1 MSGPSCY
8 HYNNKHGYDEVSL
21 ATAVIEKYLIDS
33 KEPVIFL
40 VKNDKI
46 GEKMYE
52 KILDTNF
59 QHEILFLPSKEPVNV
74 CEVKTFCKRQKG
86 ILITSYEAFLG
97 VRARNVVIFLDKGS
111 EANARNIVL
120 RSMAFAILIHN
131 IEDRNIDI
139 PGVNQDYN
147 LEAYCHEISK
157 DEEMKS
163 HNYGSDFMDNDI
175 KKLMI

>member
-1 MSGPSCY
+1 VTGPSCY
-8 HYNNKHGYDEVSL
+8 HYNNKYRYDEVSL
-21 ATAVIEKYLIDS
+21 AIAVIEKYLVDS

-46 GEKMYE
+46 GEKMYVA
-52 KILDTNF
+52 LDTNF
-59 QHEILFLPSKEPVNV
+59 PHEILYLPSKEPVNV
-74 CEVKTFCKRQKG
+74 CEVKTFCKKQKG
-86 ILITSYEAFLG
+86 ILITSYETFLG
-97 VRARNVVIFLDKGS
+97 VRARNVVIFLDESS

-120 RSMAFAILIHN
+120 RAMAFAIVIHN

-147 LEAYCHEISK
+147 LDAYCHKQSE

-163 HNYGSDFMDNDI
+163 HNAGSDFMDNDI
-175 KKLMI
+175 KKFII